1 MNDSLDE
8 MYRII
13 DAARPDGWVLEPEAK
28 RLFRLAGFD
37 VPRFMLART
46 PEEAVHFAHEIG
58 YPVVAKVVSPRILHK
73 TDVGGVAVGIADAGR
88 LEEVFRRF
96 QGKEGFVGMIVEEIV
111 SGVELILGAKI
122 DLQFGPMILL
132 GMGGTGVEIYQ
143 DVALRMAPLSGKDVH
158 AMIAGLKARRLLEK
172 KGLAYKYIGHGSYLR
187 GWRRRNALKMWTG
200 WPTFPMVFVKGVLV
214 GGASELEKLIASGEI
229 RRMLASG

>member
-37 VPRFMLART
+37 VPRFLLART
-46 PEEAVHFAHEIG
+46 PEEAVRFAHEIG
-58 YPVVAKVVSPRILHK
+58 YPVVAKVVSPRTLHK

-96 QGKEGFVGMIVEEIV
+96 QGMEGFVGMIVEEIV

-132 GMGGTGVEIYQ
+132 GMGGIGVEIYQ
-143 DVALRMAPLSGKDVH
+143 DIALRMAPLGGKDVR
-158 AMIAGLKARRLLEK
+158 AMIGELKARRLLE
-172 KGLAYKYIGHGSYLR
+172 GYR
-187 GWRRRNALKMWTG
+187 GAEQVDR
-200 WPTFPMVFVKGVLV
+200 
-214 GGASELEKLIASGEI
+214 EKLSETVLAFSSVVMELQGRIESI
-229 RRMLASG
+229 DINPLLCSSRRCVVADARIVL

>member
-13 DAARPDGWVLEPEAK
+13 DAARPDGWVLEPDAK

-46 PEEAVHFAHEIG
+46 PEEAVRFAQEIG

-96 QGKEGFVGMIVEEIV
+96 QGMEGFVGMMVEEIV

-132 GMGGTGVEIYQ
+132 GMGGIGVEIYQ
-143 DVALRMAPLSGKDVH
+143 DIALRMAPLAGKDVR
-158 AMIAGLKARRLLEK
+158 AMIGELKARRLLE
-172 KGLAYKYIGHGSYLR
+172 GYR
-187 GWRRRNALKMWTG
+187 GAEKVDR
-200 WPTFPMVFVKGVLV
+200 
-214 GGASELEKLIASGEI
+214 EKLTETILAFSSVVMELQGRIESI
-229 RRMLASG
+229 DINPLLCSSRRCVVADARIVLGQ